1 MKRAALMR
9 ALRANAVAAGA
20 LIGIVLLASLVG
32 GYILAN
38 QRLNPP
44 GWVPVVGE
52 SFYNLRVEL
61 DTGQGILPGQGQAVN
76 VSGVRVGDIASVD
89 LVDGKAVATLN
100 IEEKYGER
108 VYPDAT
114 LLLRPK
120 TGLKDMVLELDP
132 GTAESGKALESGTL
146 VENSSTQTDV
156 NVADFLASL
165 DGDTR
170 DYLKLLLAG
179 GGQALGDGG
188 GRDLANTFR
197 RFAPLSRDAAKA
209 SRLVAQRRVKLRRVI
224 SNFSKIATT
233 LGEHDQQ
240 LARFVNAS
248 SSVFGRF
255 ANQNQNLGST
265 IELLPAALRSGNQA
279 LAKVTRLGNVAAPTL
294 TELQPAVKALGPA
307 LEELQPFFRNTVAP
321 IRDQLRPFSREARRR
336 PRRWRRRR
344 ATSPTRPASCT
355 SSRTCSTRWS
365 TSSPT
370 TLRARASA
378 RRATS
383 SSPRGR
389 RTTPTRW
396 SPSRT
401 ASGRCGEEWSSSAA
415 SQLNLLD
422 SIARGGR
429 NPQLTTLV
437 TLLNAPNG
445 AQAGCPASGDGE

>member
-1 MKRAALMR
+1 VKRAALMR

-20 LIGIVLLASLVG
+20 LIGVVLLASLVG

-44 GWVPVVGE
+44 AWVPVVGE
-52 SFYNLRVEL
+52 SFYKLRVEL

-132 GTAESGKALESGTL
+132 GTPESGKALESGTL
-146 VENSSTQTDV
+146 VENSSTQPDV

-294 TELQPAVKALGPA
+294 TELQPAVKSLGPA

-321 IRDQLRPFSREARRR
+321 IRDQLRPFSREAR
-336 PRRWRRRR
+336 PTAKALVP
-344 ATSPTRPASCT
+344 ATRDFAD
-355 SSRTCSTRWS
+355 S
-365 TSSPT
+365 TSELHKFTNVLNAVVNELAYDPPGKGVGKEGYLFFAPWAAHNTNSMVAQQDGVGP
-370 TLRARASA
+370 LR
-378 RRATS
+378 
-383 SSPRGR
+383 RGVVFI
-389 RTTPTRW
+389 
-396 SPSRT
+396 
-401 ASGRCGEEWSSSAA
+401 GC

-437 TLLNAPNG
+437 TLLNVPNG
-445 AQAGCPASGDGE
+445 AQAGCPASGDGG

>member
-1 MKRAALMR
+1 MR
-9 ALRANAVAAGA
+9 ALRANATAAGA
-20 LIGIVLLASLVG
+20 LIGIVLLASVVG

-44 GWVPVVGE
+44 AWVPVVGE
-52 SFYNLRVEL
+52 SFYKLRVQL

-76 VSGVRVGDIASVD
+76 VSGVRVGDIRSVD

-100 IEEKYGER
+100 IEEKYGKR

-132 GTAESGKALESGTL
+132 GTPQSGPALKSGAL
-146 VENSSTQTDV
+146 VENSSTQSDV

-188 GRDLANTFR
+188 GHDLANAFR

-209 SRLVAQRRVKLRRVI
+209 SRLVAQRRVKIRRVI
-224 SNFSKIATT
+224 SNFSKLATT

-255 ANQNQNLGST
+255 ANQNQNLAST
-265 IELLPAALRSGNQA
+265 IELLPAALRSGNEA
-279 LAKVTRLGNVAAPTL
+279 LTKVTRLGNVAETTL
-294 TELQPAVKALGPA
+294 GELQPTAKALGPA
-307 LEELQPFFRNTVAP
+307 LEQLQPFFRNTVAP
-321 IRDQLRPFSREARRR
+321 IRDQLRPFAREAR
-336 PRRWRRRR
+336 PTAAALVP
-344 ATSPTRPASCT
+344 ATRDFAD
-355 SSRTCSTRWS
+355 S
-365 TSSPT
+365 TSELHKFTNVLNALVNELAYDPPGKGVGKESYLFFAPWAAHNT
-370 TLRARASA
+370 NSMVAQQDGVGPIRRGVVFIGCSALDTLAK
-378 RRATS
+378 
-383 SSPRGR
+383 
-389 RTTPTRW
+389 
-396 SPSRT
+396 
-401 ASGRCGEEWSSSAA
+401 
-415 SQLNLLD
+415 
-422 SIARGGR
+422 IAEGGR
-429 NPQLTTLV
+429 NPQLTALV
-437 TLLNAPNG
+437 ELLNTPDAATVGCKVDNG
-445 AQAGCPASGDGE
+445 G